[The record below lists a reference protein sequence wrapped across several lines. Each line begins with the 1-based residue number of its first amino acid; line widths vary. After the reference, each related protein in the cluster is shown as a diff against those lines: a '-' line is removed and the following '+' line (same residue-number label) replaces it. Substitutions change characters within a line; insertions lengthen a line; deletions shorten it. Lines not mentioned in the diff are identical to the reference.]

1 MCYNHLIMQ
10 TPKRKP
16 IRILA
21 HIYAMQKASREM
33 SGGILQYSAT
43 HPNVHI
49 RLYGEGTP
57 WQKLEEF
64 KEWKPDGIIIG
75 SAAPHVNKRI
85 SRLGCKA
92 AVFINTE
99 PPQQTEIR
107 HASIYCDNQAVA
119 EAAAHLFK
127 MKKLNHFAFVG
138 SRSGDEWSIER
149 GRHFQD
155 LVHTDKTTFASF
167 IADTPKQ
174 TSHHKEISMLA
185 EWLAALPKPCGVFA
199 ACDIRAKDVLDAASD
214 IGLSIPEQMLVLGVD
229 DEEFICRQ
237 TKPSLS
243 SIIPDF
249 PSGGYLAAQTLVNL
263 IKRRQKFSQFHGFG
277 VKGIVERLSTGDAN
291 GANRMVCRA
300 NEFIQNHAVSIRSVK
315 EIAKAS
321 GASLRI
327 LQKNFKA
334 ITGRTIHDALTE
346 NRLQRV
352 CNVLRHT
359 VTPISQ
365 VGELCGFSN
374 ESHLKKIF
382 RQHYGMTMRA
392 YRSKICAESDDAK

>member
-21 HIYAMQKASREM
+21 HICAMQKASREM

-43 HPNVHI
+43 HPNVQI

-75 SAAPHVNKRI
+75 STAPHTINGI
-85 SRLGCKA
+85 SRLGCQA
-92 AVFINTE
+92 AVFINIE
-99 PPQQTEIR
+99 PPQQIGIR
-107 HASIYCDNQAVA
+107 HTSIYCDNRAVA
-119 EAAAHLFK
+119 EAAARLFQ

-138 SRSGDEWSIER
+138 SRFGDEWSIER

-167 IADTPKQ
+167 ITATPKQ
-174 TSHHKEISMLA
+174 TSHHSEISMLA

-214 IGLSIPEQMLVLGVD
+214 SGLSIPEQMLVLGVD

-237 TKPSLS
+237 TTPSLS

-249 PSGGYLAAQTLVNL
+249 SGGGYLAAQTLVKL
-263 IKRRQKFSQFHGFG
+263 IKREQKHSQLNYFG

-291 GANRMVCRA
+291 GSSRMVCRA

-327 LQKNFKA
+327 LQKNFKT
-334 ITGRTIHDALTE
+334 ITGRTIHNALTE

-352 CNVLRHT
+352 CTMLRHT

-365 VGELCGFSN
+365 IGELCGFSN

-382 RQHYGMTMRA
+382 RQHYGTTMSA
-392 YRSKICAESDDAK
+392 YRSKVCAEAANTR